1 MPYQSATNVVVLT
14 GRLTRDPELRSTPGG
29 HTVATI
35 GLAIRSA
42 QRSEDDSQSADFFD
56 VTVWNGLAETCAKH
70 LSKGRLVSIS
80 GRLEPQRWT
89 AADGSKRR
97 VVAIIANS
105 VEFLD
110 RPPRDPEAEQAE
122 QAEQPAEVAA

>member
-29 HTVATI
+29 HTVATL
-35 GLAIRSA
+35 GLAVRTA
-42 QRSEDDSQSADFFD
+42 QRSEDDAPSADFFD
-56 VTVWNGLAETCAKH
+56 VTVWSGLAETCAKH

-97 VVAIIANS
+97 AVAIIANA

-110 RPPRDPEAEQAE
+110 RPRRDSESEDTE

>member
-14 GRLTRDPELRSTPGG
+14 GRLTRDPELRTTPGG
-29 HTVATI
+29 HAVATL

-42 QRSEDDSQSADFFD
+42 QRSEDDAPGADFFD
-56 VTVWNGLAETCAKH
+56 VTVWSGLAETCAKH
-70 LSKGRLVSIS
+70 LGKGRLVSIT

-97 VVAIIANS
+97 AVAIVASS

-110 RPPRDPEAEQAE
+110 RPRRDSEAEQAE
-122 QAEQPAEVAA
+122 QPEAVSA

>member
-29 HTVATI
+29 HAVATL
-35 GLAIRSA
+35 GLAVRTA
-42 QRSEDDSQSADFFD
+42 QREEDAPSADFFD
-56 VTVWNGLAETCAKH
+56 VTVWSGLAETCAKH
-70 LSKGRLVSIS
+70 LSKGRLVSVS

-97 VVAIIANS
+97 AVAIVANS

-110 RPPRDPEAEQAE
+110 RPPRDSESEGAEQP
-122 QAEQPAEVAA
+122 EQPAEVAA